1 MINENNKVYQLRKEK
16 KLSAETL
23 GDMIGVSQQTIS
35 RIESQEHVITTT
47 DVAMKLAEYFGVT
60 LEALLG
66 KTELRSNSFYADL
79 DPREVAE
86 AMSIDNRRVWLETG
100 VRLAGDDY
108 MKKVIKRKR
117 PEQEKK

>member
-117 PEQEKK
+117 VEQEK